1 MSNKTPPLVIPVV
14 VDTTGVTRGINDVDR
29 KLRYGRRGGSGGGGG
44 GGFGTGGNSSNGV
57 GIAGGIAA
65 GAAAGAIAG
74 AGFREVG
81 RPNPNSYFRANV
93 VNARGEVLRSLQ
105 FRDPSKSIG
114 RRSFGKFAAQN
125 LSELARETGLTG
137 EELSAHHAKM
147 IEQYNQRRA
156 AFKERYFEYKNRAV
170 RRAGYNLG
178 SQVGSAMGRF
188 AGLAGVAAVGVGAME
203 LGRGMV
209 NFEEN
214 MLSLDRSRYKGSED
228 FGRLRQMQERARQN
242 RRGEWMAEFML
253 GANQFAGPEGGLVE
267 NVMRTGGQF
276 LGSDLPRGLGRM
288 TERPL
293 SGTLENLFR
302 MAMYAMTPTYGA
314 SRADMHNANM
324 KRLGL

>member
-29 KLRYGRRGGSGGGGG
+29 KLRYGRRGGSGGGSG
-44 GGFGTGGNSSNGV
+44 GGFGTGGNASNGV
-57 GIAGGIAA
+57 GLAGGIAA
-65 GAAAGAIAG
+65 GAVAGAVAG
-74 AGFREVG
+74 GGFREVD
-81 RPNPNSYFRANV
+81 RPNPNKYFSVRAMS
-93 VNARGEVLRSLQ
+93 AKGEILRSFQ
-105 FRDPSKSIG
+105 FRDPSQSIG
-114 RRSFGKFAAQN
+114 RRSFGKFAARN
-125 LSELARETGLTG
+125 LSELSRETGLTG

-147 IEQYNQRRA
+147 IEQYNQRRE
-156 AFKERYFEYKNRAV
+156 AFKEKYFEYKNRAV

-178 SQVGSAMGRF
+178 SQVGGAIGRF
-188 AGLAGVAAVGVGAME
+188 AGLAGVAAVGVGAMQ

-209 NFEEN
+209 NFEED

-242 RRGEWMAEFML
+242 RRGEWMSEFML
-253 GANQFAGPEGGLVE
+253 GANQFAPEGGLVE
-267 NVMRTGGQF
+267 NVMRSGGQF
-276 LGSDLPRGLGRM
+276 LGADLPRGLGRM
-288 TERPL
+288 AERPI

-302 MAMYAMTPTYGA
+302 MTMYMVTPTYGGV